1 MYSLDLSILSDC
13 KWIELVC
20 FHEWQLKGFVFRRW
34 FHYMFF
40 HTLDSCSQ
48 KSGLRAHRALKDT
61 LRGNCFDSA
70 TNMSPSN
77 VSFIRLCHQQSHRQ
91 WLEALSAGMRTT
103 EIRSFEIPLTC
114 GLNFVL
120 RYIPYFT
127 TFTER
132 LCPISQVYGYSLAL
146 HFVAQQ
152 VLLCG
157 CVVRMV
163 WNHFIHMCGS
173 KFVTCTCRNTE
184 TRCTL
189 VADVVL
195 ETCCRWLPKN
205 LLVPAISVVKR
216 RDGYSFWWWRYRR
229 YDAWFQVILILKSQE
244 SEYTWKFQKGHDEAA
259 CMKLYGLYCIQTS
272 NEHKQI
278 HGSSWP
284 KQQSSKPNSWAKNTK
299 TSFRRLWY
307 QPRRMPLYRRR
318 EIPMLSGIFQFW
330 RTSIEAEIWERRR
343 TYHITMWLHAT
354 TATWSFW
361 TWTDMS
367 YEYELKPD
375 EQHV

>member
-1 MYSLDLSILSDC
+1 MYSLDLSILNGC
-13 KWIELVC
+13 NWIELVC

-40 HTLDSCSQ
+40 HTLDSRSQ

-103 EIRSFEIPLTC
+103 EIRSFGNSS
-114 GLNFVL
+114 GLWTKLRSSIYSLLYNLYRTFVS
-120 RYIPYFT
+120 YKPG
-127 TFTER
+127 
-132 LCPISQVYGYSLAL
+132 LCYSLAL

-189 VADVVL
+189 LPMLSLKLVAGGYPRTSWCQL
-195 ETCCRWLPKN
+195 FQLWKGGM
-205 LLVPAISVVKR
+205 AIVF
-216 RDGYSFWWWRYRR
+216 DGGDMMSDSKLSWYWN
-229 YDAWFQVILILKSQE
+229 LKSQN
-244 SEYTWKFQKGHDEAA
+244 
-259 CMKLYGLYCIQTS
+259 MP
-272 NEHKQI
+272 
-278 HGSSWP
+278 GSSKKDMMKRHAWNYMVCTTYKLAMNTNRFMAHLDP
-284 KQQSSKPNSWAKNTK
+284 SSKVQNQIPG
-299 TSFRRLWY
+299 RR
-307 QPRRMPLYRRR
+307 
-318 EIPMLSGIFQFW
+318 IPKRLSGDCG
-330 RTSIEAEIWERRR
+330 TSQEGCHCTGAERYQCCRVSFNFGEHPLKQRLEREDE
-343 TYHITMWLHAT
+343 HII
-354 TATWSFW
+354 
-361 TWTDMS
+361 
-367 YEYELKPD
+367 
-375 EQHV
+375 